1 MLQKLRQ
8 DAINAQS
15 HKLNAWF
22 SCFFLSTFSLMGI
35 IAKQSIQTSLFS
47 YLGVVIGYFNVLW
60 LFPYAL
66 DASELGT
73 FRTIQ
78 DLGLL
83 FVPFAQLGI
92 GHGITRYFP
101 KLDSSKSAFLTYSLA
116 LSLLGFLLVSILFFG
131 FKSQIIS
138 LFALNSPEVIDF
150 LGVVLLITLF
160 ALLNSILD
168 AYSRSFLKVA
178 IPTFFREVILRL
190 LTGLLVLSYLLKW
203 ISFNQVMVGLAL
215 VYGIALV
222 GVLVYL
228 VWLKVL
234 VLDFDWKN
242 FPKGFKSSFIQFSLI
257 TFLGTAAS
265 TLIMKIDSIM
275 VSSMISLEANAIYTI
290 AFSMAL
296 VIELPRRAI
305 SQVVMPIIADHFTN
319 GNHEEINRLYKQVS
333 NRQFYICTLL
343 FALIWSNLDSIYYLI
358 PNREVYVAGRN
369 VVLLIGLGKL
379 FDVVFSSNSEILVFS
394 KHYKFNL
401 VATVLMSIL
410 IIVLNYVLIPIY
422 GIEGAAG
429 ASLMVMFLFN
439 LVKFLFLKA
448 KLDFNPFSKE
458 TLKILALGFFTI
470 NLFDMGIENPFLSI
484 LIVSLIVFAKFLF
497 FSMLIGTGKEEWEWI
512 RERLKKSGS

>member
-1 MLQKLRQ
+1 
-8 DAINAQS
+8 
-15 HKLNAWF
+15 
-22 SCFFLSTFSLMGI
+22 MGS

-66 DASELGT
+66 DASEFGT

-83 FVPFAQLGI
+83 FVPFAQLGV

-101 KLDSSKSAFLTYSLA
+101 KLESSKSAFLSYSLA
-116 LSLLGFLLVSILFFG
+116 FSMLGFLLVSLLFFG
-131 FKSQIIS
+131 FKAQIIN
-138 LFALNSPEVIDF
+138 LFAINSPEVVDF

-178 IPTFFREVILRL
+178 IPTFFREVMLRL
-190 LTGLLVLSYLLKW
+190 LTGILVGAYLLQW
-203 ISFNQVMVGLAL
+203 INFDQVMIGLAI
-215 VYGIALV
+215 VYGFALV

-228 VWLKVL
+228 IWLKVL
-234 VLDFDWKN
+234 VLDFRWSS

-305 SQVVMPIIADHFTN
+305 SQVVMPIIADHFAKK
-319 GNHEEINRLYKQVS
+319 NHSEINHLYKQVS
-333 NRQFYICTLL
+333 NRQFYICILL
-343 FALIWSNLDSIYYLI
+343 FSLIWSNLDAIYYMI
-358 PNREVYVAGRN
+358 PNREIYESGRN

-394 KHYKFNL
+394 KHYRFNL
-401 VATVLMSIL
+401 LATVLMSVL
-410 IIVLNYVLIPIY
+410 IILLNYLLIPIY
-422 GIEGAAG
+422 GIDGAAL
-429 ASLMVMFLFN
+429 ASVIVMFLFN
-439 LVKFLFLKA
+439 MVKFLFLKI
-448 KLDFNPFSKE
+448 KLNFNPFSKE
-458 TLKILALGFFTI
+458 TLKILVLFFFTV
-470 NLFDMGIENPFLSI
+470 NLFDVGIENPFLSI
-484 LIVSLIVFAKFLF
+484 LLVSVIVFAKFLF
-497 FSMLIGTGKEEWEWI
+497 FSMLIGTGKEEWGWI
-512 RERLKKSGS
+512 KERLKKSGS